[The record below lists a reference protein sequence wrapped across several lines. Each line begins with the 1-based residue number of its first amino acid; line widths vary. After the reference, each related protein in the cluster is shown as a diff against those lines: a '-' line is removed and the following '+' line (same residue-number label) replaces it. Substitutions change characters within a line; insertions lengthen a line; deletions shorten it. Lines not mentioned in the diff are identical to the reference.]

1 MNTDKLKEI
10 KEIEDFFEN
19 SKGDDG
25 GVPVKLY
32 YESRQ
37 LDMCT
42 KINGIWQNPYVLDVT
57 NQNTGKKIT
66 LYPTGTGTI

>member
-10 KEIEDFFEN
+10 QEIEEFYEN
-19 SKGDDG
+19 NKDE
-25 GVPVKLY
+25 GVPMKLY
-32 YESRQ
+32 YEGRQ
-37 LDMCT
+37 LDIPT

-66 LYPTGTGTI
+66 LYPDGEGTI